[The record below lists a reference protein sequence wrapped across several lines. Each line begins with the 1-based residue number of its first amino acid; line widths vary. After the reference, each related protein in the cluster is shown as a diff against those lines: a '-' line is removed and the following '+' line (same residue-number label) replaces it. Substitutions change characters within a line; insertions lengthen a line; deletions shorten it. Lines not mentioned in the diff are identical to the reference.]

1 MKTLR
6 VVWPVVLL
14 VGMVAGAIAFGPM
27 LAGRF
32 AYAVQQGQNQA
43 ERENLAELSR
53 RDAMSPLFRAVVR
66 TVSPA
71 VVEIRV
77 EKKVTV
83 RDPLGNDEFLRRF
96 FGDDLPLP
104 LRPPEGSRRR
114 SRPREFFQ
122 RGLGSGVIVDAENG
136 YVLTNHHVVGEVD
149 EVTVVL
155 SDGRKLPAEWVRT
168 DAQTD
173 LAIVKVKPDKLVAA
187 PLGDSGRMEVGDWV
201 LAFGSPRGL
210 QHTVTAGIISAKGRA
225 IHGGSMYESLI
236 QTDAAINRGNS
247 GGPLVNLR
255 GEVIGI
261 NNSIATDSGGNEG
274 TGFAVPSNMARD
286 IMKQLID
293 NGKVVRGYLGVR
305 IQDVDEKLAR
315 SFKLPG
321 TAGALVAQVA
331 KGGPA
336 EKAGMR
342 DGDFI
347 VRINGEAVKNVNA
360 LRNAVAALT
369 PGKTYPFEIWR
380 DGEKKTIDI
389 KIEEQ
394 PADMAGDFSR
404 PTTQKHQQ
412 AAAEKF
418 GFEVGE
424 LTAELAKQHGYDQ
437 SVKGVVIL
445 SVEAGSDAA
454 DNGLAP
460 GMVIVSVNGK
470 EVATVAEFLS
480 EIGGKSSS
488 EGVRLRVLDP
498 SGAKRFVF
506 VTPAKG

>member
-173 LAIVKVKPDKLVAA
+173 LAIVKVKPGGLISA
-187 PLGDSGRMEVGDWV
+187 PLGDSSKMAVGDCV
-201 LAFGSPRGL
+201 LAIGAPEGL
-210 QHTVTAGIISAKGRA
+210 PQTVTAGIISSTSRETGD
-225 IHGGSMYESLI
+225 GVQQFM
-236 QTDAAINRGNS
+236 QTDAAINPGNS
-247 GGPLVNLR
+247 GGPLVNMR

-261 NNSIATDSGGNEG
+261 NSAIVSPIHGNTGIGLSI
-274 TGFAVPSNMARD
+274 PSNLAKSVMAR
-286 IMKQLID
+286 LIA
-293 NGKVVRGYLGVR
+293 
-305 IQDVDEKLAR
+305 E
-315 SFKLPG
+315 
-321 TAGALVAQVA
+321 
-331 KGGPA
+331 GG
-336 EKAGMR
+336 R
-342 DGDFI
+342 
-347 VRINGEAVKNVNA
+347 
-360 LRNAVAALT
+360 
-369 PGKTYPFEIWR
+369 
-380 DGEKKTIDI
+380 
-389 KIEEQ
+389 
-394 PADMAGDFSR
+394 
-404 PTTQKHQQ
+404 
-412 AAAEKF
+412 
-418 GFEVGE
+418 
-424 LTAELAKQHGYDQ
+424 
-437 SVKGVVIL
+437 
-445 SVEAGSDAA
+445 
-454 DNGLAP
+454 
-460 GMVIVSVNGK
+460 
-470 EVATVAEFLS
+470 
-480 EIGGKSSS
+480 
-488 EGVRLRVLDP
+488 
-498 SGAKRFVF
+498 
-506 VTPAKG
+506 